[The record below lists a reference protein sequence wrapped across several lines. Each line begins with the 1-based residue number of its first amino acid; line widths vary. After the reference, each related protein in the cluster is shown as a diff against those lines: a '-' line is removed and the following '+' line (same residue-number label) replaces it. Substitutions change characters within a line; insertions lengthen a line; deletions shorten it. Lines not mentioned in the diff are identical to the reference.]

1 VNIGE
6 RIYTLRKKAGLSQEQ
21 LAEILGTTRQAVSKW
36 EAGKSLPDLEAVIKL
51 GAHFQVSMDHLL
63 LGKAE
68 ATTMQSAVES
78 KPAGGYRY
86 LWIVLTIVGLVLLIL
101 LPVFASSYCVL
112 MKNLGPVYAD
122 PMEYL
127 NEWPLAAVKWTA
139 LGAILSGLI
148 GIVWVFRPQKCRK

>member
-1 VNIGE
+1 MNIGE

-21 LAEILGTTRQAVSKW
+21 LAEILDTTRQAVSKW

-68 ATTMQSAVES
+68 AATTQSAVES
-78 KPAGGYRY
+78 RPAGGHRC

-127 NEWPLAAVKWTA
+127 NEWPLVAVKWLA
-139 LGAILSGLI
+139 LGAFLGGTVGLI
-148 GIVWVFRPQKCRK
+148 WVLRPRK